1 MNFCIP
7 FFKEIKII
15 KTSVGTL
22 FLFYVGLLE
31 IEWNRKIDYEK
42 NDNVS
47 LPLHYNLLK
56 LKAFYKCFSYSVN
69 KIRLIYFYHWINQ
82 KYIFISLFV
91 FLDNFRQGQPMENG
105 LRGVCHE
112 IFDLHFFPWLEP
124 IWAPDKQ
131 AKVFSNSVSIS
142 QRYSTF

>member
-1 MNFCIP
+1 MYIKTKVHKYVYIKKQMIEFFCIH

-22 FLFYVGLLE
+22 SLFYVGLLE

-69 KIRLIYFYHWINQ
+69 KIRLIYSYHWINQ
-82 KYIFISLFV
+82 KYIFIS
-91 FLDNFRQGQPMENG
+91 
-105 LRGVCHE
+105 CIC
-112 IFDLHFFPWLEP
+112 IFG
-124 IWAPDKQ
+124 
-131 AKVFSNSVSIS
+131 
-142 QRYSTF
+142 